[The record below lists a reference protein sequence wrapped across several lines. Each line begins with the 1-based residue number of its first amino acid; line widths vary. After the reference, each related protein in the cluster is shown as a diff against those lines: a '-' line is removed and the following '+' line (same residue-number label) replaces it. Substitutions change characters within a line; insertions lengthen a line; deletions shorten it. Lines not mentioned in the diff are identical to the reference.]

1 MAAAFVVGI
10 DLGTTHTV
18 VASAPLGERGETGE
32 ITLFGIDQLVAPGE
46 LGRPALLPS
55 VRYHPAP
62 GELSES
68 ALPWGER
75 AAGDA
80 TEPPA
85 LIGVLARQRGGE
97 VPGRLVASA
106 KSWLSHP
113 QADRLAAILPW
124 GADDSVARVSPVTA
138 SASYLAQVRAAWN
151 RHHPDAP
158 LERQRLV
165 LTLPA
170 SFDEA
175 ARALTLQ
182 AAREAGLPEP
192 VLLEEPQAAFGD
204 WVWRHRDHLA
214 EALAGVRRVLVCD
227 VGGGTSDFTL
237 IDVEPPA
244 ADAPAG
250 TLPKLRRRAVGQHL
264 MLGGDNMDLALAHL
278 AERRLSGGGAA
289 PPLSGAR
296 LSQLVARCRVA
307 KETLLAEAAP
317 ESVAVTLLGGGAKLV
332 GGARSVTLGRDEVQ
346 ALLVDGFFPRVPFE
360 VEPQRARTALVEFGL
375 PYASDAA
382 VTRHLAA
389 FLRRSLLPGEALPDA
404 VLLNGGVFRAGQLAA
419 RLVEVLADWRG
430 GAAPRLLQNADPDV
444 AVARGAVAHALARQ
458 GRGPCIG
465 GGAARTVV
473 LLLDEPGAAS
483 SRRPREG
490 GDPRSPA
497 AGRSDAC
504 RAVCLLPRG
513 TDAGRAL
520 ALDGRT
526 FRLRLGQPVR
536 FHLASLR
543 GEAGPPPEPG
553 ALLDLDPEALH
564 PLPPVATVIEAGE
577 GSSARGASVTVRLE
591 AQLSEIGVL
600 ALQAVAVDDT
610 HRRWALDFQLRTSG
624 PADAVQPAQALTD
637 AQIAPRLPEAIA
649 AIERLFGARA
659 GESRPAPKEIKQ
671 LRQTLES
678 LLGPREG
685 WARPLA
691 RRLFD
696 VLWQRARGRRRS
708 ADHER
713 VWLNLAGWCLRPG
726 FGDPL
731 DGWRLGQL
739 WTIFEAGVEHRDAQ
753 VAIQWWTLW
762 RRVAGGLDE
771 AAQLR
776 LLDDFGYNLQAAEH
790 PGAPLPPKPPG
801 LVQGGHDDMVR
812 LGATLER
819 IPPEHKAE
827 VGDWLLAPLQGETVA
842 NASPERDA
850 LRLWALGRLGAR
862 QPFHGS
868 VHGVVPAEVAAR
880 WIDALLALDWRRQ
893 RMAAFAAAQ
902 LARLTGDRVRDLDAA
917 RRAQVLDRLAASGA
931 APSWYRMVDEV
942 VQLDAADEQALFGES
957 LPPGLVLVD

>member
-18 VASAPLGERGETGE
+18 VASAPLGAGGERGGE
-32 ITLFGIDQLVAPGE
+32 AGAITLFGIDQWVAPGE

-62 GELSES
+62 GELPES

-75 AAGDA
+75 AAGDT

-124 GADDSVARVSPVTA
+124 GADESVSRVSPVTA

-151 RHHPDAP
+151 RHHPDTP

-192 VLLEEPQAAFGD
+192 LLLEEPQAAFGD
-204 WVWRHRDHLA
+204 WVWRHRDRLA
-214 EALAGVRRVLVCD
+214 EALDGVRRVLVCD

-237 IDVEPPA
+237 IDVEPPEA
-244 ADAPAG
+244 GAPAG
-250 TLPKLRRRAVGQHL
+250 TPPTLRRRAVGQHL

-278 AERRLSGGGAA
+278 VERRLAGGGVA

-307 KETLLAEAAP
+307 KEMLLADDAP
-317 ESVAVTLLGGGAKLV
+317 DSVAVTLLGGGSKLV
-332 GGARSVTLGRDEVQ
+332 GGARSVTLGREEVR
-346 ALLVDGFFPRVPFE
+346 ALLVDGFFPAVPFE
-360 VEPQRARTALVEFGL
+360 AEPQRVRTALVEFGL

-419 RLVEVLADWRG
+419 RLVEVLAAWRG
-430 GAAPRLLQNADPDV
+430 GAAPRLLHNADPDV

-458 GRGPCIG
+458 GRGPRIG

-473 LLLDEPGAAS
+473 LRLDDG
-483 SRRPREG
+483 
-490 GDPRSPA
+490 
-497 AGRSDAC
+497 

-520 ALDGRT
+520 ALDGRS

-536 FHLASLR
+536 FQLASLR
-543 GEAGPPPEPG
+543 GEAGSPPEPG
-553 ALLDLDPEALH
+553 ALLDLGEAGDEALN

-577 GSSARGASVTVRLE
+577 GIGARGASVTVRLE

-600 ALQAVAVDDT
+600 ALQAVAVDDPG
-610 HRRWALDFQLRTSG
+610 RRWALDFQLRASG
-624 PADAVQPAQALTD
+624 PADQVQPAQALQD

-649 AIERLFGARA
+649 AIERLFGARSG
-659 GESRPAPKEIKQ
+659 GERPAPKEIKQ
-671 LRQTLES
+671 LRQTLET
-678 LLGPREG
+678 LLGPRES

-696 VLWQRARGRRRS
+696 VLWQRAKGRRRS

-739 WTIFEAGVEHRDAQ
+739 WTIFEAGVEHRSDAQ

-790 PGAPLPPKPPG
+790 PGAPLPPKPSG
-801 LVQGGHDDMVR
+801 LVKGGHDDMVR
-812 LGATLER
+812 LGAALER

-827 VGDWLLAPLQGETVA
+827 VGDWLLAPLQGEKVA
-842 NASPERDA
+842 NASPERDE

-868 VHGVVPAEVAAR
+868 VHGVVPSEVAAR
-880 WIDALLALDWRRQ
+880 WIDALLALDWRRR

-902 LARLTGDRVRDLDAA
+902 LARLTGDRVRDLDPD
-917 RRAQVLDRLAASGA
+917 RRAQVLERLTASGA
-931 APSWYRMVDEV
+931 APSWARMVSEV

-957 LPPGLVLVD
+957 LPPGLVLVG